1 MSYGLIYTVPFATL
15 DNVPCVVEIEKEYYT
30 GKSKELTPAGD
41 SPFTVDIEDEEFLY
55 TPTRFSTA
63 TIRVVGSDYLQN
75 LFSTGYQMYRVTLKV
90 DGLVTW
96 CGFIKPELYT
106 QDYTLKTFNLDLE
119 CISAMSTLEFIDY
132 KQIGESRTFVSFWDL
147 LKKCITSASAQ
158 YNAIYFPHVYAKDTE
173 SYAEGT
179 NVLENMTVSEQNFF
193 DEDDKAMTLKEVLE
207 EICKFLNWT
216 CVDWK
221 GELYFIDIDHIGEFY
236 KYDPITFKKNGTVS
250 PTLLNIQNVGFAGSD
265 HALDILPGYNKV
277 TVKCSNYP
285 IEEIKITEDFDKLKL
300 LSNIGEVSTNL
311 GNGNTRHT
319 QREVLYPNILTMHQ
333 FTYKNGVLSPVTD
346 LSIYKNKSNAA
357 ELLGAIPLRYASY
370 ESGLKTPTTQSYN
383 YECAIQVRQRCG
395 TKYDPI
401 NDITPNSV
409 FNDSTVVISAKNE
422 ALFFGKGGALSLN
435 MSIKVLQK
443 DKYDSPFGGGIVPSE
458 DGITY
463 LKDMVKVGIR
473 IGDKY
478 VSKDDYGRFP
488 WSDTPATMSISLDQ
502 SNVENADGK
511 MGTGFVPLYKTY
523 GVLGKY
529 SDADGVVIYIPT
541 NIYGTLELSIYAPTL
556 TEREGQVPYGYLI
569 KDLKL
574 KYCSPIDINDNENS
588 DRTYENVVNENYIN
602 ELDEIEFK
610 ISSYNNDGA
619 CHSKVIWDDDYLTDN
634 LYLAIEGTTVR
645 PEEQLIRRIIKR
657 YSAPRIKL
665 TQVIKHTSDLTP
677 LSRLSDNYM
686 VNKRFINAG
695 GTIDYKMNRFEC
707 IMIEV

>member
-15 DNVPCVVEIEKEYYT
+15 DNASCVVEIEKENYT
-30 GKSKELTPAGD
+30 GKSKELIPAGD

-63 TIRVVGSDYLQN
+63 TIRVVGSDYLQS

-147 LKKCITSASAQ
+147 IKKCITSASAQ

-193 DEDDKAMTLKEVLE
+193 DEDDRAMNLKEVLE
-207 EICKFLNWT
+207 EVCKFLNWT
-216 CVDWK
+216 CVDWR
-221 GELYFIDIDHIGEFY
+221 GDLYFIDIDHIGEFY
-236 KYDPITFKKNGTVS
+236 KYGPVTFEKIGTEGLN
-250 PTLLNIQNVGFAGSD
+250 LLNVQSIGFAGSD

-319 QREVLYPNILTMHQ
+319 QREVLYPNVLTMHQ
-333 FTYKNGVLSPVTD
+333 FTYKNGTLSLITD
-346 LSIYKNKSNAA
+346 LSIYKDKSNAT

-370 ESGLKTPTTQSYN
+370 ESGLKTPTTQSYS
-383 YECAIQVRQRCG
+383 YEYAIQVRQRCG
-395 TKYDPI
+395 AKYDPI
-401 NDITPNSV
+401 NDVTPNSV
-409 FNDSTVVISAKNE
+409 FNDSIVVLSAKNE

-463 LKDMVKVGIR
+463 MKDVVKVGIR

-478 VSKDDYGRFP
+478 VSKDNYGRFT
-488 WSDTPATMSISLDQ
+488 WSNTPSTMSINLDQ
-502 SNVENADGK
+502 SSVENADGK
-511 MGTGFVPLYKTY
+511 MGTGFVSLYKTY

-529 SDADGVVIYIPT
+529 SDADGVVIDIPT
-541 NIYGTLELSIYAPTL
+541 NLFGTLELSIYAPTL

-574 KYCSPIDINDNENS
+574 RYCQPLDLDDDKNS
-588 DRTYENVVNENYIN
+588 DRIYENVVNENYIN

-619 CHSKVIWDDDYLTDN
+619 CHSKVIWFDDYLTDN
-634 LYLAIEGTTVR
+634 LYSVIEGTTIR
-645 PEEQLIRRIIKR
+645 PEEHLIRRIIKR
-657 YSAPRIKL
+657 YSAPQIKL
-665 TQVIKHTSDLTP
+665 TQVIKQTSDLTP

>member
-1 MSYGLIYTVPFATL
+1 MSYALIYTVPFATL

-158 YNAIYFPHVYAKDTE
+158 YNAIYFRHVYAKDTE

-478 VSKDDYGRFP
+478 VSKDDYGRFT

-529 SDADGVVIYIPT
+529 SDADGVVINIPT

-657 YSAPRIKL
+657 YSAPHIKL
-665 TQVIKHTSDLTP
+665 TQVIKRTSELTP
-677 LSRLSDNYM
+677 ITRLSDNYM
-686 VNKRFINAG
+686 VNKRFINVG